1 MMETTDNDT
10 ETCIN
15 TGTEEELSLVNRPIT
30 TQETNDVICQISGV
44 KDGEDE
50 DDCIRRNSS
59 QRVSQSISD
68 ENKTDE
74 EDRIPDGGWGW
85 IVVFGASLVLVL
97 VDVIG
102 QCFGIVFSTFL
113 LDLGTSSV
121 MTAWIFNMF
130 GFLWCL
136 TGPPLSPLIKEFGWR
151 RVTFVASFLL
161 AGSTISSAF
170 VTSAWVLFFTY
181 SALGGIAC
189 GLLSN
194 ISYMIVPHYF
204 TTRRG
209 LASGIIM
216 MWDCGGQLLG
226 SPLVKLL
233 QDEYTYKGATLI
245 LGGVVLNCC
254 VGAAVFHPV
263 EWHLKPKGVLAEP
276 TVARS
281 ASGALEGGLARR
293 SNSPRPTTRTLVRRI
308 AQSTLEDLR
317 ILSSARAAIIAVGAT
332 VIFNGYLNFLAFVPF
347 AMQEA
352 GHSLGDAAACVSVSA
367 VCNMLTRI
375 TVASLSD
382 TKMFSFRVCYM
393 LGGLTITASMLTF
406 TLLTDMVWI
415 RVTMGVWGCGVGA
428 FMSIFNLVM
437 VHYMGLDRFMPMLGA
452 TMLFIASGYLTIGP
466 LAGYIRDTTG
476 SYNVAIW
483 MLAATVFSSCLLWLF
498 MPAAEIY
505 DSTRGLQKCRGKR
518 TV

>member
-1 MMETTDNDT
+1 MMETIDNDA
-10 ETCIN
+10 ETCRN
-15 TGTEEELSLVNRPIT
+15 TVAEEEIKFVNRPET
-30 TQETNDVICQISGV
+30 PQETSVIYHISEV
-44 KDGEDE
+44 KGDE
-50 DDCIRRNSS
+50 SNGDCIRRNSS
-59 QRVSQSISD
+59 QRVSQSISG
-68 ENKTDE
+68 ENTTDE
-74 EDRIPDGGWGW
+74 EDRIPNGGWGW

-102 QCFGIVFSTFL
+102 QCFGIVFSALL
-113 LDLGTSSV
+113 LDLGTSSL

-136 TGPPLSPLIKEFGWR
+136 TGPPLSPLIKECGWR
-151 RVTFVASFLL
+151 RVTFVAAFLL
-161 AGSTISSAF
+161 AASTISSAF
-170 VTSAWVLFFTY
+170 VTSAWVLFLTY
-181 SALGGIAC
+181 SVLGGIAC

-226 SPLVKLL
+226 PPLVKLL
-233 QDEYTYKGATLI
+233 QDEYAYKGATLI

-263 EWHLKPKGVLAEP
+263 ERHLKPRGVLAERV
-276 TVARS
+276 VARS
-281 ASGALEGGLARR
+281 PSGALGGGLARR
-293 SNSPRPTTRTLVRRI
+293 SNNPRPPTRTLVWRI
-308 AQSTLEDLR
+308 VQSTLEDLR
-317 ILSSARAAIIAVGAT
+317 ILTSARAAIIAVGAT

-352 GHSLGDAAACVSVSA
+352 GHSLGDAAACVSFSA

-382 TKMFSFRVCYM
+382 MKMFNFRVCYM

-406 TLLTDMVWI
+406 TLLTDMAWI

-428 FMSIFNLVM
+428 FMSIFNLIM
-437 VHYMGLDRFMPMLGA
+437 VHYMGLDRFMAMLGA

-466 LAGYIRDTTG
+466 LARYIRDTTG
-476 SYNVAIW
+476 SYSVAIW
-483 MLAATVFSSCLLWLF
+483 MLSATVFSSCLLWLF

-505 DSTRGLQKCRGKR
+505 DSKRKQGKDSPAQC
-518 TV
+518 